1 MDPTT
6 FILISIATGFATHYA
21 WKQGI
26 TEGVARSLQVLH
38 ENKIIAYDNKGEIYP
53 NPFFEKK

>member
-26 TEGVARSLQVLH
+26 REGANRTISILH
-38 ENKIIAYDNKGEIYP
+38 ENKVIAYDNKGEIYP